1 MRRLEINETM
11 TNPTPTISVRKL
23 NPSVFVID
31 TAGEVSATAR
41 AALNQAYA
49 HATHDG
55 AKSIVLNFSQLDY
68 MNSTGIG
75 VIVSLLADTRRS
87 GQKLLAYGLSDHYR
101 RIFELT
107 RLDEAIGVY
116 SDEATARAAAC

>member
-1 MRRLEINETM
+1 ML
-11 TNPTPTISVRKL
+11 NPTLNVSVRKL

-31 TAGEVSATAR
+31 TAGEVSAHAL
-41 AALNQAYA
+41 AALSQAYA
-49 HATHDG
+49 RATHDG
-55 AKSIVLNFSQLDY
+55 AKSIVLNFSHLDY

-75 VIVSLLADTRRS
+75 VIVSLLTDARRS

-107 RLDEAIGVY
+107 RLDEAIGIY
-116 SDEATARAAAC
+116 CDEAAAGAAAN